1 MLRVLSNIICALR
14 RWQIELRRCRPE
26 NIDIAFDGDE
36 EEAEFVRHLA
46 PQVAKWTLVGH
57 GVVFFMSSMTFIWNV
72 ASIHLDG
79 SWHQFGSNAYQYNCR
94 YTLLMLTCFGA
105 HGLVL
110 AALITAYYARVS
122 AARWEF
128 ISVLTTSLFVSML
141 PWLDPWHGVALVGGD
156 PEVVWGLGAEEY
168 EALRVLCLVAGVHA
182 YALCVPIR
190 WRYCFI
196 VPLCCSISIIV
207 SVCTVDSPFKASI
220 PFKLPLM
227 ILLLLSPAV
236 GQRSHEVLVRE
247 KWFASQHVSEKS
259 DELLGMQAMSGVL
272 CDVTFKLSSAF
283 RFVGSDSLRDAFFGS
298 PVEDTSILDLM
309 SETDKDRFISSID
322 RMSPT
327 RVPTSIPLT
336 LKRNSGNAEVT
347 LFVVWAHTGAIEE
360 DQTFLVSLMVSKEG
374 PTLEVTRQDSEDTR
388 VSLPGST
395 LSTLPPLPEFDPIF
409 PTHDDVETISDLS
422 FTYSADS
429 TQAVALNDISEADE
443 KPQMHETRVSN
454 AQSSKDPVSIDCAQ
468 MSERVDSCEV
478 AVNTAWVWHNETFM
492 CSSCAKPPKLP
503 GPLLKASRRS
513 GKHRKQ
519 QQQKQYEGTSFD
531 GAWVLRERDAIDVPD
546 WLRYFDIEGSQVV
559 LGDLTTATIIVG
571 DSPGEFR
578 LCSARIWLD
587 DNATLVC
594 MGNSGRTLRYDCDV
608 LSDNEDA

>member
-1 MLRVLSNIICALR
+1 MLRVLFHIICALR

-72 ASIHLDG
+72 ASIHFDG
-79 SWHQFGSNAYQYNCR
+79 SWHQIGSNAYQYHCR

-156 PEVVWGLGAEEY
+156 PDVVWGPGAEEY
-168 EALRVLCLVAGVHA
+168 EALRILCLVSGVHA

-236 GQRSHEVLVRE
+236 GQHYRHFHHFQSSIPYFQLTTTLKPFRTSALLIQLTRRKLWRSMTFQKPTRSHRCMRQE
-247 KWFASQHVSEKS
+247 
-259 DELLGMQAMSGVL
+259 
-272 CDVTFKLSSAF
+272 F
-283 RFVGSDSLRDAFFGS
+283 R
-298 PVEDTSILDLM
+298 
-309 SETDKDRFISSID
+309 
-322 RMSPT
+322 T
-327 RVPTSIPLT
+327 R
-336 LKRNSGNAEVT
+336 
-347 LFVVWAHTGAIEE
+347 
-360 DQTFLVSLMVSKEG
+360 
-374 PTLEVTRQDSEDTR
+374 
-388 VSLPGST
+388 
-395 LSTLPPLPEFDPIF
+395 
-409 PTHDDVETISDLS
+409 
-422 FTYSADS
+422 
-429 TQAVALNDISEADE
+429 
-443 KPQMHETRVSN
+443 
-454 AQSSKDPVSIDCAQ
+454 
-468 MSERVDSCEV
+468 
-478 AVNTAWVWHNETFM
+478 
-492 CSSCAKPPKLP
+492 
-503 GPLLKASRRS
+503 SRRKIPCPS
-513 GKHRKQ
+513 TVR
-519 QQQKQYEGTSFD
+519 
-531 GAWVLRERDAIDVPD
+531 RCR
-546 WLRYFDIEGSQVV
+546 
-559 LGDLTTATIIVG
+559 
-571 DSPGEFR
+571 
-578 LCSARIWLD
+578 
-587 DNATLVC
+587 NASIRVKSL
-594 MGNSGRTLRYDCDV
+594 
-608 LSDNEDA
+608 